1 MESWGLQM
9 PGWQKERPDGLQ
21 ASFRRKSRSQNA
33 GRSSGGEAVPPRAN
47 DRLAVGKSW
56 EPDCVMRAK
65 KPWGVVPKLSP
76 LPSHLH

>member
-1 MESWGLQM
+1 MKSLGLQM
-9 PGWQKERPDGLQ
+9 PGGQKKQLDGLQ

-33 GRSSGGEAVPPRAN
+33 GISSGWETVPPRAN

-76 LPSHLH
+76 LSSHLH